1 MEPDSKVPVL
11 EAVGITK
18 RYGAVEALVGVSLE
32 VHAGEILA
40 LVGDNGAGKS
50 TLLSILAGVQ
60 RPNAGELRV
69 EGRAVEFVSPL
80 DARRLGI
87 ETVYQDLA
95 LPPHLEISDA
105 MFLGRERL
113 RPGILGRLG
122 MLDRAEMRAQSRV
135 HLDELRITIQSITQ
149 PVGTLSGGQRQ
160 AVAVG
165 RAVAWSSK
173 LILMDE
179 PTAAL
184 GVEETGNVLRMVRRL
199 RERGIA
205 VLLVSHNLPQVL
217 EVSDRIV
224 VLRHGQVVATTPTA
238 DTHLDEV
245 VKWITGSL
253 AIQ

>member
-1 MEPDSKVPVL
+1 MESTQPVPVL
-11 EAVGITK
+11 EAVNITK
-18 RYGAVEALVGVSLE
+18 RYGAVEALNGVSLAVHSAE
-32 VHAGEILA
+32 VLA

-60 RPNAGELRV
+60 QPNEGELRV
-69 EGRAVEFVSPL
+69 EGQPVAFVSPF

-113 RPGILGRLG
+113 RPGILGKLG
-122 MLDRAEMRAQSRV
+122 VLDRTAMRAQSRV

-149 PVGTLSGGQRQ
+149 LVGTLSGGQRQ

-184 GVEETGNVLRMVRRL
+184 GVEETGNVLRMVRQL
-199 RERGIA
+199 RERGLS

-224 VLRHGQVVATTPTA
+224 VLRHGRVVATTRTP